1 MEGIAWISNIQSALL
16 VVGLKCPGIRWL
28 SDCVIADR
36 LKIVGYAALTQ
47 ETDDSSDIHL

>member
-28 SDCVIADR
+28 SDCVIASR

-47 ETDDSSDIHL
+47 KTDDSSDIHL